1 MMKPIVF
8 WAVAAVVVSTA
19 SVAQAQASRT
29 WVSGVGD
36 DVNPCSRTAPCKTFA
51 GAISK
56 TAAGG
61 EISVLDP
68 GGYGGVTIT
77 KSISINAEGAEG
89 GVLVSGTN
97 AIVIN
102 GTDIVVNLRGLMI
115 EGLGTGTNGIRFIH
129 GAALHVQNCVI
140 RRFRAGGAGNQNGIL
155 FAPSTLAEL
164 NVSDTVIADNG
175 AAGVGAGVM
184 IRPTAG
190 GSARVTLT
198 RVQVMNN
205 ELGVIADGNTTTG
218 SFVTTISDSLVANNT
233 DVGVGA
239 LSSAA
244 GAIASIVVDRSTIAH
259 NGGVGLLASGSNG
272 GLARGVV
279 RVGRSTIAANATAG
293 SATAGGLVGSYGTNQ
308 INGNGVDG
316 TFTPVPQS

>member
-1 MMKPIVF
+1 MKRFVF
-8 WAVAAVVVSTA
+8 AAFAAMVLSTA

-89 GVLVSGTN
+89 GVLVSGAN
-97 AIVIN
+97 GIVVN
-102 GTDIVVNLRGLMI
+102 GPNVIVNLRGLMI
-115 EGLGTGTNGIRFIH
+115 EGLGTSPNGVRFIS
-129 GAALHVQNCVI
+129 GAALHIQNCVI
-140 RRFRAGGAGNQNGIL
+140 RRFAAGGAGNQNGIL
-155 FAPSTLAEL
+155 FAPNTLAEL
-164 NVSDTVIADNG
+164 DVSDTVIADNG
-175 AAGVGAGVM
+175 TAGVGAGVL
-184 IRPTAG
+184 IRPAPG

-198 RVQVMNN
+198 RVQVVNN
-205 ELGVIADGNTTTG
+205 QLGVIADGNASIG
-218 SFVTTISDSLVANNT
+218 SVVATISDSLIANNT

-244 GAIASIVVDRSTIAH
+244 GASASIVIDRSTIAH
-259 NGGVGLLASGSNG
+259 NGGVAVLGNGSNA
-272 GLARGVV
+272 GLPKGVV
-279 RVGRSTIAANATAG
+279 RVGRSTLTGNGTAG
-293 SATAGGLVGSYGTNQ
+293 SANAGGLVGSYGTNQ
-308 INGNGVDG
+308 INGNGLDG
-316 TFTPVPQS
+316 TFTATPQS